1 MKIKGGETVT
11 NIRQLSGRQKAA
23 ILLIAL
29 GPQQSAD
36 IFKHLSD
43 EEIEELTLEIANIR
57 MVSPEEK
64 QKILEDFYQLCLA
77 QEYISEGGI
86 NYAKDVLERA
96 LGSQKAVDII
106 NRLTASLQVRPFE
119 FIRKADPNQLLNY
132 IQNEHPQT
140 IALILSYLKPSQAG
154 QIMSSLSDKKQA
166 EVAKRIATMD
176 RTSPEI
182 IKEVERVLESKFS
195 TMVSQDFT
203 SAGGIESIVSIL
215 NSVDRGTEKR
225 IMEELEAQDPE
236 LSEEIR
242 KRMFVFEDIVT
253 LDSRSIQRIIREID
267 NNQWAVALKAASDE
281 VKEVI
286 FSNMSKRLA
295 EMIKED
301 MEFMGPVRLK
311 DIEDAQQNIVNVIRR
326 LEDEGEIVTPREG
339 DEIIV

>member
-1 MKIKGGETVT
+1 MSKLQ
-11 NIRQLSGRQKAA
+11 QLTGKEKAA
-23 ILLIAL
+23 ILLITL
-29 GPQQSAD
+29 GPQKSAE
-36 IFKHLSD
+36 IFKHLND

-64 QKILEDFYQLCLA
+64 EKVLEDFYQLCLA

-96 LGSQKAVDII
+96 LGSQKAIDII
-106 NRLTASLQVRPFE
+106 NKLTASLQVRPFE

-154 QIMSSLSDKKQA
+154 QILSNLPQDKQA
-166 EVAKRIATMD
+166 EVAKRIAIMD
-176 RTSPEI
+176 RTSPDI
-182 IKEVERVLESKFS
+182 IKEIERVLENKFS
-195 TMVSQDFT
+195 NLVTQDYT
-203 SAGGIESIVSIL
+203 SVGGIETIVSIL
-215 NSVDRGTEKR
+215 NTVDRGTEKH
-225 IMEELEAQDPE
+225 IMEELETQDAE

-242 KRMFVFEDIVT
+242 RRMFVFEDIVT

-267 NNQWAVALKAASDE
+267 NNQWAIALKSASEE
-281 VKEVI
+281 VKQVI
-286 FSNMSKRLA
+286 FANMSKRLA

-311 DIEDAQQNIVNVIRR
+311 DIEEAQQNIVNVIRK
-326 LEDEGEIVTPREG
+326 LEEEGEIVTPRGG
-339 DEIIV
+339 DEIVV